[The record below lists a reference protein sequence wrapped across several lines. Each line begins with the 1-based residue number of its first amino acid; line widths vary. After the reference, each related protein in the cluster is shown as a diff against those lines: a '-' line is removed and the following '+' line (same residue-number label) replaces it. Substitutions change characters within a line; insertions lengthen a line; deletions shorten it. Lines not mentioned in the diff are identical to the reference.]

1 MQEEFNFNLQNTAIY
16 QSLRWARLP
25 VFLWANSA
33 KKVFGGFFILILLA
47 FLIALSS
54 AAPDERVISMLL
66 GAALISFSVFLS
78 SWTLDLFFITRLKH
92 PALTGKLEDAAV
104 NPPARNLAEFL
115 SLDAAQAVSDA
126 FSLARKRKPPEVDSS
141 MLLYFLLSRNPELG
155 FIFSRAN
162 LDLENIRKLIE
173 QKSAIDRAPSF
184 SFPFWFQEEIVF
196 SDDFT
201 ASILEA
207 LQGSRKAKHSRIEAK
222 DLIVGLTK
230 HNPILQD
237 ILMEAELK
245 LTDIENLAWWLGSLE
260 KTISQSKKFWD
271 EKNLSRRGGLA
282 REWTSGYTLTLDR
295 YSADLTAIWKG
306 GSFFDEVIGHAQ
318 EIAAVERA
326 LSGVERNN
334 VLLVGEPGV
343 GRRSVI
349 RALAQKIVIGESLP
363 ELNYKRVVGLN
374 LPNLL
379 STTQNIDEAEAQLN
393 RIFQEAV
400 QAGNVV
406 LVIEE
411 FHNYVGGAARPG
423 VIDISG
429 ILADYLNIPQFQIV
443 ATTSFEGLH
452 KNIEQNPSLL
462 ELFEKVEVAELSPD
476 ETIRVL
482 EGQALAL
489 EKKYKKFVTYP
500 ALREIVNNAAR
511 YIPGIPFPKK
521 ALDLLDEVIVYAAH
535 YTKSSFIL
543 PEHVLKIIA
552 EKTQIPVGKVQA
564 EEKKLLLGLEELL
577 HRRIINQNEAVNEIS
592 SALRRARADI
602 SPRKGPMGTFLFMG
616 PTGVGK
622 TETSK
627 ALAGIYFKSE
637 SRMIRLDM
645 SEFQTVGDIAR
656 LLGSVSSEGLLVTP
670 VRENPFSLLLLDEIE
685 KAHPN
690 ILNLFLQVLDEG
702 FVTDGLGRKVDF
714 SNTIII
720 ATSNAG
726 YQVILEAIRLQTE
739 WKTIKQKL
747 LDYIFENSIFR
758 PEFINRFDAVVVF
771 SPLSKENLL
780 DIAELQLQK
789 IKKNLEDKNIEFAI
803 TKRLKERIVE
813 LGYDPTFGARNMKRV
828 IQDSVENA
836 IAKALL
842 AEEIKRADKIEIDP
856 DNFSL
861 RKTGIKGISP
871 PA

>member
-1 MQEEFNFNLQNTAIY
+1 M
-16 QSLRWARLP
+16 
-25 VFLWANSA
+25 
-33 KKVFGGFFILILLA
+33 
-47 FLIALSS
+47 
-54 AAPDERVISMLL
+54 
-66 GAALISFSVFLS
+66 
-78 SWTLDLFFITRLKH
+78 
-92 PALTGKLEDAAV
+92 
-104 NPPARNLAEFL
+104 
-115 SLDAAQAVSDA
+115 
-126 FSLARKRKPPEVDSS
+126 
-141 MLLYFLLSRNPELG
+141 
-155 FIFSRAN
+155 
-162 LDLENIRKLIE
+162 
-173 QKSAIDRAPSF
+173 
-184 SFPFWFQEEIVF
+184 
-196 SDDFT
+196 
-201 ASILEA
+201 
-207 LQGSRKAKHSRIEAK
+207 
-222 DLIVGLTK
+222 
-230 HNPILQD
+230 
-237 ILMEAELK
+237 
-245 LTDIENLAWWLGSLE
+245 
-260 KTISQSKKFWD
+260 
-271 EKNLSRRGGLA
+271 
-282 REWTSGYTLTLDR
+282 
-295 YSADLTAIWKG
+295 
-306 GSFFDEVIGHAQ
+306 
-318 EIAAVERA
+318 
-326 LSGVERNN
+326 
-334 VLLVGEPGV
+334 
-343 GRRSVI
+343 
-349 RALAQKIVIGESLP
+349 
-363 ELNYKRVVGLN
+363 
-374 LPNLL
+374 
-379 STTQNIDEAEAQLN
+379 
-393 RIFQEAV
+393 
-400 QAGNVV
+400 
-406 LVIEE
+406 
-411 FHNYVGGAARPG
+411 
-423 VIDISG
+423 
-429 ILADYLNIPQFQIV
+429 
-443 ATTSFEGLH
+443 
-452 KNIEQNPSLL
+452 
-462 ELFEKVEVAELSPD
+462 
-476 ETIRVL
+476 L

-577 HRRIINQNEAVNEIS
+577 HQRIINQNEAVNEIS